1 MSGLKF
7 PPLLIHMTF
16 HLSTTELVGSLLL
29 VMLHITVYY
38 MPYICVLSSVLAW
51 QHNGTGSCPCLCQ

>member
-1 MSGLKF
+1 MPMSGLKF

-38 MPYICVLSSVLAW
+38 MPYICVLSSVLA
-51 QHNGTGSCPCLCQ
+51 